1 MRRKP
6 WIAKQLKAQVWVGH
20 GWPVTAHGHGWEAFG
35 RNVNKRLMRRWR
47 LVHTQRDSTHCE
59 MGIALMHNFG
69 VCPQPRRVASS
80 LDELSHHWNQSAVET
95 NAAAFTKEAKMSKDK
110 LPSFEIPGE
119 IRQLAEQSVEQ
130 AKKAVDGFIN
140 AAQQA
145 VDTLEG
151 HAAAAQAGAKGVGRK
166 AMTFATENVASSFAF
181 AEKLV
186 RAQDAQEVMR
196 LQSEFMRS
204 QLEALSQQAR
214 ELGDAAARSAMESVK
229 PKT

>member
-1 MRRKP
+1 
-6 WIAKQLKAQVWVGH
+6 
-20 GWPVTAHGHGWEAFG
+20 
-35 RNVNKRLMRRWR
+35 
-47 LVHTQRDSTHCE
+47 
-59 MGIALMHNFG
+59 
-69 VCPQPRRVASS
+69 
-80 LDELSHHWNQSAVET
+80 
-95 NAAAFTKEAKMSKDK
+95 MSKDK
-110 LPSFEIPGE
+110 LPSFEIPPE
-119 IRQLAEQSVEQ
+119 IRQMAEQSVEQ

-151 HAAAAQAGAKGVGRK
+151 HAAAAQAGAKDVGRK
-166 AMTFATENVASSFAF
+166 AMGFATENVASSFAF

-214 ELGDAAARSAMESVK
+214 ELGDAAARTAMESVK

>member
-1 MRRKP
+1 M
-6 WIAKQLKAQVWVGH
+6 
-20 GWPVTAHGHGWEAFG
+20 
-35 RNVNKRLMRRWR
+35 
-47 LVHTQRDSTHCE
+47 ST
-59 MGIALMHNFG
+59 
-69 VCPQPRRVASS
+69 
-80 LDELSHHWNQSAVET
+80 
-95 NAAAFTKEAKMSKDK
+95 DK
-110 LPSFEIPGE
+110 FPSFEIPAE
-119 IRQLAEQSVEQ
+119 IRQMAEQSVEQ

-166 AMTFATENVASSFAF
+166 AMTFAEENVASSFAF

-204 QLEALSQQAR
+204 QLDVLSKQAK
-214 ELGDAAARSAMESVK
+214 ELGDAATRSAMESVK